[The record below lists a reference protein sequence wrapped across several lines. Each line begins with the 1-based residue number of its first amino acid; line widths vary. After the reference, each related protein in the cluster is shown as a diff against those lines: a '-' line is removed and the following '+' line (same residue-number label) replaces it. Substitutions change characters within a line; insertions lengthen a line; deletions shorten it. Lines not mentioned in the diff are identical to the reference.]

1 LEAAAR
7 DFLAALAAA
16 TPLLPGAGQLTY
28 VDVESLLRRVYD
40 DAKQG
45 AAFGH
50 AKAGGYS
57 VKLRGLSPLVATP
70 APMGHARVLP
80 NC

>member
-1 LEAAAR
+1 
-7 DFLAALAAA
+7 
-16 TPLLPGAGQLTY
+16 
-28 VDVESLLRRVYD
+28 VDSLLRRVYD
-40 DAKQG
+40 HAKQG

-57 VKLRGLSPLVATP
+57 VKLRGLSPLAATP